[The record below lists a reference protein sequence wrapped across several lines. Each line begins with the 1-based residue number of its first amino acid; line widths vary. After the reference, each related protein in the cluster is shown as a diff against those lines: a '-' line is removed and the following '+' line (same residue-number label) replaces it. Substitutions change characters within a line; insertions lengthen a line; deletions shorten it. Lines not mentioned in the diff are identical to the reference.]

1 MNLVCIVFTRGFMPV
16 VRLQNVSKSFDQQ
29 QVIDD
34 LSLDIH
40 KGEFL
45 TLLGPSG
52 CGKTTVLRLIAGLET
67 CDTGKVFINGRD
79 QTRLPACDRDV
90 NTVFQ
95 SYALFPHMN
104 VFDNI
109 AFGLKLKKMPSRQIR
124 ERVRDTLALV
134 KLEDMGTRPIHQ
146 LSGGQQ
152 QRVAIARAIVNQPLI
167 LLLDE
172 PLSALDLKLRKQMR
186 LDLRHLH
193 RKLGITFVFVT
204 HDQEEALTL
213 SDRVVVMNHGT
224 IQQTG
229 TPKDIYE
236 TPVNLFVADFVGESN
251 LFDARVIQTRDMDMD
266 IEFQGITK
274 TVQNRRGFQSGQA
287 VKILLRPEDMTV
299 ERIQGPCPAE
309 ALSGRVR
316 EMIYKGTTVDLIIRL
331 DSGQDVFVTEFFN
344 EDDQDIFYDVN
355 EPVCVSWIKGWEVTL
370 ADE

>member
-1 MNLVCIVFTRGFMPV
+1 MPV
-16 VRLQNVSKSFDQQ
+16 VCLQNVSKSFNHQ
-29 QVIDD
+29 QVINN
-34 LSLDIH
+34 LSLDVH

-67 CDTGKVFINGRD
+67 CDTGMVFINGQD

-109 AFGLKLKKMPSRQIR
+109 AFGLKLKKINARQIR
-124 ERVRDTLALV
+124 ETVGKTLALV
-134 KLEDMGTRPIHQ
+134 KLEGLETRPIHQ

-172 PLSALDLKLRKQMR
+172 PLSALDHKLRKQMR

-224 IQQTG
+224 IQQIG

-251 LFDARVIQTRDMDMD
+251 LFDARVTRTLGTEME
-266 IEFQGITK
+266 IHLQGITK
-274 TVQNRRGFQSGQA
+274 TIQNRRNFQPGQT
-287 VKILLRPEDMTV
+287 VKVLLRPEDMKV
-299 ERIQGPCPAE
+299 VRFQGQCPADS
-309 ALSGRVR
+309 LPGRVK
-316 EMIYKGTTVDLIIRL
+316 EMIYKGTTVDLIILL
-331 DSGQDVFVTEFFN
+331 DSGQEVFVTEFFN
-344 EDDQDIFYDVN
+344 EDDQDIFYDMD

>member
-1 MNLVCIVFTRGFMPV
+1 MSV
-16 VRLQNVSKSFDQQ
+16 VRLQHISKSFDRQK
-29 QVIDD
+29 VIDN
-34 LSLDIH
+34 LCLDIV

-52 CGKTTVLRLIAGLET
+52 CGKTTVLRLIAGLDT
-67 CDTGKVFINGRD
+67 CDSGTILINGKD

-109 AFGLKLKKMPSRQIR
+109 AFGLKLKKTPGRQIR
-124 ERVRDTLALV
+124 DRVMESLALV
-134 KLEDMGTRPIHQ
+134 KLDGLEKRVIRQ

-172 PLSALDLKLRKQMR
+172 PLSALDYKLRKQMR
-186 LDLRHLH
+186 LDLRRLH

-213 SDRVVVMNHGT
+213 SDRVVVMNNGC

-251 LFDARVIQTRDMDMD
+251 IFDATVTRVLGKDMEIRIQ
-266 IEFQGITK
+266 GVTK
-274 TVQNRRGFQSGQA
+274 TVQNRRNFQQGQQ
-287 VKILLRPEDMTV
+287 VKVLLRPEDMTV
-299 ERIQGPCPAE
+299 ERAANQCPAGF
-309 ALSGRVR
+309 LPGQVR
-316 EMIYKGTTVDLIIRL
+316 EMIYKGTTVDLIIRT
-331 DSGQDVFVTEFFN
+331 DRGQDLFVTEFFN
-344 EDDQDIFYDVN
+344 EDEQDIFYDVD
-355 EPVCVSWIKGWEVTL
+355 ERVCVSWIKGWEVTL

>member
-1 MNLVCIVFTRGFMPV
+1 MPV
-16 VRLQNVSKSFDQQ
+16 VRLQNVSKSFNNQ

-34 LSLDIH
+34 LSLEVH

-67 CDTGKVFINGRD
+67 CDTGSVFINGRD

-95 SYALFPHMN
+95 SYALFPHMT

-109 AFGLKLKKMPSRQIR
+109 AFGLKLKKIPSREIR
-124 ERVRDTLALV
+124 ERVKESLSLV
-134 KLEDMGTRPIHQ
+134 KLEGLEARSIHR

-172 PLSALDLKLRKQMR
+172 PLSALDYKLRKQMR

-193 RKLGITFVFVT
+193 RQLGITFVFVT

-236 TPVNLFVADFVGESN
+236 TPTNLFVADFVGESN
-251 LFDARVIQTRDMDMD
+251 LFKARVIRTHGTDME
-266 IEFQGITK
+266 IRFQGISR
-274 TVQNRRGFQSGQA
+274 TVQNRRGFHSGQA
-287 VKILLRPEDMTV
+287 VKVLLRPEDMTV
-299 ERIQGPCPAE
+299 ERIRDHCPE
-309 ALSGRVR
+309 GWLPGRVK

-331 DSGQDVFVTEFFN
+331 ESGQDVFVTEFFN
-344 EDDQDIFYDVN
+344 EDEQDIFYDVD

>member
-1 MNLVCIVFTRGFMPV
+1 MSV
-16 VRLQNVSKSFDQQ
+16 VRLQKISKSFDRQM
-29 QVIDD
+29 VIDR
-34 LSLDIH
+34 LCLDIV

-52 CGKTTVLRLIAGLET
+52 CGKTTVLRLIAGLDT
-67 CDTGKVFINGRD
+67 CDSGTILINGRD

-109 AFGLKLKKMPSRQIR
+109 AFGLKLKKIPDRQIR
-124 ERVRDTLALV
+124 DRVMDTLELV
-134 KLEDMGTRPIHQ
+134 KLEGLEKRAIRQ

-172 PLSALDLKLRKQMR
+172 PLSALDYKLRKQMR
-186 LDLRHLH
+186 LDLRRLH

-213 SDRVVVMNHGT
+213 SDRVVVMNNGR

-236 TPVNLFVADFVGESN
+236 TPVNLFVANFVGESN
-251 LFDARVIQTRDMDMD
+251 IFDAIVTNVLGTDMEIQ
-266 IEFQGITK
+266 IQGVTK
-274 TVQNRRGFQSGQA
+274 TVQNRSGFEKGQR
-287 VKILLRPEDMTV
+287 VKVLLRPEDMTV
-299 ERIQGPCPAE
+299 ERARHQCPAGF
-309 ALSGRVR
+309 LPGQVR
-316 EMIYKGTTVDLIIRL
+316 EMIYKGTTVDLIIRT
-331 DSGQDVFVTEFFN
+331 DSGQDLFVTEFFN
-344 EDDQDIFYDVN
+344 EDEQDIFYDVN
-355 EPVCVSWIKGWEVTL
+355 ERVCVSWIKGWEVTL

>member
-1 MNLVCIVFTRGFMPV
+1 MAV
-16 VRLQNVSKSFDQQ
+16 VRLQNISKSFDRQM
-29 QVIDD
+29 VINN
-34 LSLDIH
+34 LCLDIV

-67 CDTGKVFINGRD
+67 CDSGTILINGRD
-79 QTRLPACDRDV
+79 QTRMPACDRDV

-109 AFGLKLKKMPSRQIR
+109 AFGLKLKKIAGTRIR
-124 ERVRDTLALV
+124 DRVKEALELV
-134 KLEDMGTRPIHQ
+134 KLEGLETRPIHQ

-152 QRVAIARAIVNQPLI
+152 QRVAIARAIVNRPLI

-172 PLSALDLKLRKQMR
+172 PLSALDYKLRKQMR

-213 SDRVVVMNHGT
+213 SDRVVVMHNGS

-251 LFDARVIQTRDMDMD
+251 IFDARVTRTLDRDME
-266 IEFQGITK
+266 IQIQGITK
-274 TVQNRRGFQSGQA
+274 MVQNRRNFQEGQT
-287 VKILLRPEDMTV
+287 VKVLLRPEDMTV
-299 ERIQGPCPAE
+299 ERTRHQCPPGF
-309 ALSGRVR
+309 LPGQVK
-316 EMIYKGTTVDLIIRL
+316 EMIYKGTTVDLLIRL
-331 DSGQDVFVTEFFN
+331 DSGHDIFATEFFN

-355 EPVCVSWIKGWEVTL
+355 ERVCVSWIKGWEVTL
-370 ADE
+370 PHE

>member
-1 MNLVCIVFTRGFMPV
+1 MN
-16 VRLQNVSKSFDQQ
+16 NVSKSFGSQ
-29 QVIDD
+29 QVIDN
-34 LSLDIH
+34 LCLDIL

-67 CDTGKVFINGRD
+67 CDSGTILINGRD

-109 AFGLKLKKMPSRQIR
+109 SFGLKLKKIPARQIQ
-124 ERVRDTLALV
+124 ERVKETLALV
-134 KLEDMGTRPIHQ
+134 KLAGMDNRPISQ

-172 PLSALDLKLRKQMR
+172 PLSALDYKLRKQMR

-213 SDRVVVMNHGT
+213 SDRVVVMHNGS

-229 TPKDIYE
+229 TPKEIYE

-251 LFDARVIQTRDMDMD
+251 IFDARVTSTTGPDMEIRIQ
-266 IEFQGITK
+266 GVSK
-274 TVQNRRGFQSGQA
+274 TVQNRRGFKKDQA
-287 VKILLRPEDMTV
+287 VKVLLRPEDMTV
-299 ERIQGPCPAE
+299 ERTKDQCHRGFLP
-309 ALSGRVR
+309 GQVK

-331 DSGQDVFVTEFFN
+331 DNGQDIFVTEFFN

-355 EPVCVSWIKGWEVTL
+355 ERVCVSWIKGWEVTL
-370 ADE
+370 PHE

>member
-1 MNLVCIVFTRGFMPV
+1 MPV
-16 VRLQNVSKSFDQQ
+16 VRLQKISKSFDRQK
-29 QVIDD
+29 VIDN
-34 LSLDIH
+34 LCLDIF

-67 CDTGKVFINGRD
+67 CDSGTILINGQD
-79 QTRLPACDRDV
+79 QTRVPACDRDV

-109 AFGLKLKKMPSRQIR
+109 AFGLKLKKIPPQQIR
-124 ERVRDTLALV
+124 DRVRETLTLV
-134 KLEDMGTRPIHQ
+134 KLEGLDNRPIRR

-152 QRVAIARAIVNQPLI
+152 QRVAIARAIVNRPLI

-172 PLSALDLKLRKQMR
+172 PLSALDYKLRKQMR

-193 RKLGITFVFVT
+193 QKLGITFVFVT

-213 SDRVVVMNHGT
+213 SDRVVVMNNGS

-229 TPKDIYE
+229 TPKEIYE

-251 LFDARVIQTRDMDMD
+251 IFTAQVTRTLGTDMEIRIQKV
-266 IEFQGITK
+266 TK
-274 TVQNRRGFQSGQA
+274 MVQNRRNFKAGQS
-287 VKILLRPEDMTV
+287 VKVLLRPEDMTL
-299 ERIQGPCPAE
+299 ERTRQKCFPGFLP
-309 ALSGRVR
+309 GRVK
-316 EMIYKGTTVDLIIRL
+316 EMIYKGTTVDLIISL
-331 DSGQDVFVTEFFN
+331 DNGQDIFVTQFFN

-355 EPVCVSWIKGWEVTL
+355 ERVCISWIKGWEVTL

>member
-1 MNLVCIVFTRGFMPV
+1 LIFHGISDNLIALFELFWRAFMPV
-16 VRLQNVSKSFDQQ
+16 VRLQNVSKSFNNQP
-29 QVIDD
+29 VIND
-34 LSLDIH
+34 LNLDVH

-67 CDTGKVFINGRD
+67 CDSGALFINGRD
-79 QTRLPACDRDV
+79 QTRMPAWDRDV

-95 SYALFPHMN
+95 SYALFPHMT

-109 AFGLKLKKMPSRQIR
+109 AFGLKLKKTPARQIR
-124 ERVRDTLALV
+124 ERVKETLALV
-134 KLEDMGTRPIHQ
+134 KLAGLETRSIHG

-172 PLSALDLKLRKQMR
+172 PLSALDYKLRKQMR
-186 LDLRHLH
+186 LDLRQLH

-251 LFDARVIQTRDMDMD
+251 IFDARVARTSGSDVEIH
-266 IEFQGITK
+266 FQGIVK
-274 TVQNRRGFQSGQA
+274 IVQNRRNFKTGQA
-287 VKILLRPEDMTV
+287 VKVLLRPEDMTV
-299 ERIQGPCPAE
+299 ARIREQYAAGSLP
-309 ALSGRVR
+309 GRIT
-316 EMIYKGTTVDLIIRL
+316 EMIYKSTTVDLIIRL
-331 DSGQDVFVTEFFN
+331 DSGQEVFVTEFFN
-344 EDDQDIFYDVN
+344 EDEQEIM
-355 EPVCVSWIKGWEVTL
+355 
-370 ADE
+370 

>member
-1 MNLVCIVFTRGFMPV
+1 MPV
-16 VRLQNVSKSFDQQ
+16 VSLNNVSKCFGSQK
-29 QVIDD
+29 VIDN
-34 LSLDIH
+34 LCLDIL

-67 CDTGKVFINGRD
+67 CDSGTILINGRD

-109 AFGLKLKKMPSRQIR
+109 AFGLKLKKIPAQQIR
-124 ERVRDTLALV
+124 ERVRETLALV
-134 KLEDMGTRPIHQ
+134 KLEGMDNRPISR

-172 PLSALDLKLRKQMR
+172 PLSALDYKLRKQMR

-193 RKLGITFVFVT
+193 QKLGITFVFVT

-213 SDRVVVMNHGT
+213 SDRVVVMHNGS

-229 TPKDIYE
+229 SPKEIYE

-251 LFDARVIQTRDMDMD
+251 IFDARVTSTMGPDMEIQ
-266 IEFQGITK
+266 IQGVSK
-274 TVQNRRGFQSGQA
+274 TVQNRRNFKKDQA
-287 VKILLRPEDMTV
+287 VKVLLRPEDMTV
-299 ERIQGPCPAE
+299 ERTNDQCPQKF
-309 ALSGRVR
+309 LPGQVK

-331 DSGQDVFVTEFFN
+331 GNGQDIFVTQFFN

-355 EPVCVSWIKGWEVTL
+355 ERVCISWIKGWEVTL
-370 ADE
+370 PHE

>member
-1 MNLVCIVFTRGFMPV
+1 MPV
-16 VRLQNVSKSFDQQ
+16 VRLQNVCKSFNNQP
-29 QVIDD
+29 VIND
-34 LSLDIH
+34 LNLDIH

-67 CDTGKVFINGRD
+67 CDSGTLFINGRD
-79 QTRLPACDRDV
+79 QTRMPACDRDV

-95 SYALFPHMN
+95 SYALFPHMT

-109 AFGLKLKKMPSRQIR
+109 AFGLKLKKKPARQIR
-124 ERVRDTLALV
+124 ERVKETLTLV
-134 KLEDMGTRPIHQ
+134 KLEGLETRSIHG

-251 LFDARVIQTRDMDMD
+251 IFDARVTRTSGSDME
-266 IEFQGITK
+266 IHFQGIAK
-274 TVQNRRGFQSGQA
+274 IVQNRRNFKSGQA
-287 VKILLRPEDMTV
+287 VKMLLRPEDMTV
-299 ERIQGPCPAE
+299 ARIQAQCPAGS
-309 ALSGRVR
+309 LPGRVT

-331 DSGQDVFVTEFFN
+331 DSGQEVFVTEFFN

>member
-1 MNLVCIVFTRGFMPV
+1 MTV
-16 VRLQNVSKSFDQQ
+16 VRLQNVSKSFNNQA
-29 QVIDD
+29 VIDN
-34 LSLDIH
+34 LCLNIL

-67 CDTGKVFINGRD
+67 CDSGTLFINGRD
-79 QTRLPACDRDV
+79 QTRLPACERDV

-109 AFGLKLKKMPSRQIR
+109 AFGLTLKKIPARQIR
-124 ERVRDTLALV
+124 DRVQEALELV
-134 KLEDMGTRPIHQ
+134 KLEGLNNRPIHQ

-152 QRVAIARAIVNQPLI
+152 QRVAIARAIVNRPLI

-172 PLSALDLKLRKQMR
+172 PLSALDYKLRKQMR
-186 LDLRHLH
+186 LDLRQLH

-213 SDRVVVMNHGT
+213 SDRVVVMNHGR

-251 LFDARVIQTRDMDMD
+251 IFDATVTKLLGPDMEIRIQGVSKMV
-266 IEFQGITK
+266 E
-274 TVQNRRGFQSGQA
+274 NRRGFQEGQA
-287 VKILLRPEDMTV
+287 VKVLLRPEDMTV
-299 ERIQGPCPAE
+299 ERTRQQCPEGFLPAQ
-309 ALSGRVR
+309 VK
-316 EMIYKGTTVDLIIRL
+316 EMIYKGTTVDLILRL
-331 DSGQDVFVTEFFN
+331 DNGQQVFVTEFFN
-344 EDDQDIFYDVN
+344 EDEQDIFYDVN
-355 EPVCVSWIKGWEVTL
+355 ERVCVSWIKGWEVTL

>member
-1 MNLVCIVFTRGFMPV
+1 MPV
-16 VRLQNVSKSFDQQ
+16 VCLNNVSKSFGSQK
-29 QVIDD
+29 VIDK
-34 LSLDIH
+34 LCLDIF

-67 CDTGKVFINGRD
+67 CDSGTVLINGQD

-104 VFDNI
+104 VFNNI
-109 AFGLKLKKMPSRQIR
+109 AFGLRLKKIPARQIR
-124 ERVRDTLALV
+124 DRVMETLALV
-134 KLEDMGTRPIHQ
+134 KLEGMDNRPISR

-172 PLSALDLKLRKQMR
+172 PLSALDYKLRKQMR

-193 RKLGITFVFVT
+193 QKLGITFVFVT

-213 SDRVVVMNHGT
+213 SDRVVVMHNGS

-229 TPKDIYE
+229 SPKEIYE

-251 LFDARVIQTRDMDMD
+251 IFDARVTGTMGPDMEIQ
-266 IEFQGITK
+266 IQGISK
-274 TVQNRRGFQSGQA
+274 TVQNRSGFKKDQA
-287 VKILLRPEDMTV
+287 VKVMLRPEDMTV
-299 ERIQGPCPAE
+299 ERTKNQCPE
-309 ALSGRVR
+309 GFLPGQVK

-331 DSGQDVFVTEFFN
+331 DNGQDIFVTEFFN

-355 EPVCVSWIKGWEVTL
+355 ERVCISWIKGWEVTL
-370 ADE
+370 PHE

>member
-1 MNLVCIVFTRGFMPV
+1 MPV
-16 VRLQNVSKSFDQQ
+16 VCLQNVSKSFNNQR
-29 QVIDD
+29 VIDD
-34 LSLDIH
+34 LSLEVH

-67 CDTGKVFINGRD
+67 CDTGSVFINGRD
-79 QTRLPACDRDV
+79 QTRLPACERDV

-95 SYALFPHMN
+95 SYALFPHMT

-109 AFGLKLKKMPSRQIR
+109 AFGLKLKKIPSRQIR
-124 ERVRDTLALV
+124 ERVRESLALV
-134 KLEDMGTRPIHQ
+134 KLEGLESRSIHR

-172 PLSALDLKLRKQMR
+172 PLSALDYKLRKQMR
-186 LDLRHLH
+186 LDLRQLH
-193 RKLGITFVFVT
+193 RQLGITFVFVT

-229 TPKDIYE
+229 TPKNIYE
-236 TPVNLFVADFVGESN
+236 TPINLFVADFVGESN
-251 LFDARVIQTRDMDMD
+251 LFDARVIRTRDTDME
-266 IEFQGITK
+266 IRFHGISK
-274 TVQNRRGFQSGQA
+274 TVQNRRGFHSGQT
-287 VKILLRPEDMTV
+287 VKVLLRPEDMTV
-299 ERIQGPCPAE
+299 ERIREQCPE
-309 ALSGRVR
+309 GWLPGRVK

-331 DSGQDVFVTEFFN
+331 ESGQEVFVTEFFN
-344 EDDQDIFYDVN
+344 EDDQDIFYDVD
-355 EPVCVSWIKGWEVTL
+355 EPVCVSWINGWEVTL
-370 ADE
+370 PDE

>member
-1 MNLVCIVFTRGFMPV
+1 MPV
-16 VRLQNVSKSFDQQ
+16 VCLNNVSKSFGSQK
-29 QVIDD
+29 VIDN
-34 LSLDIH
+34 LCLDIV

-67 CDTGKVFINGRD
+67 CDSGAILINGRD

-109 AFGLKLKKMPSRQIR
+109 AFGLKLKKIPGRRIR
-124 ERVRDTLALV
+124 DRVRESLALV
-134 KLEDMGTRPIHQ
+134 KLEGMDNRPIHQ

-172 PLSALDLKLRKQMR
+172 PLSALDYKLRKQMR

-213 SDRVVVMNHGT
+213 SDRVVVMHNGC

-229 TPKDIYE
+229 TPKEIYE

-251 LFDARVIQTRDMDMD
+251 IFDARVTSTMGTDME
-266 IEFQGITK
+266 IRIQGIAK
-274 TVQNRRGFQSGQA
+274 TVQNRRNFKKNQ
-287 VKILLRPEDMTV
+287 KIKVLLRPEDMTV
-299 ERIQGPCPAE
+299 ERTTGQCPE
-309 ALSGRVR
+309 DFFFGQVK

-331 DSGQDVFVTEFFN
+331 TSGQDVFVTQFFN

-355 EPVCVSWIKGWEVTL
+355 EQVCISWIKGWEVTL
-370 ADE
+370 PHE

>member
-1 MNLVCIVFTRGFMPV
+1 MPV
-16 VRLQNVSKSFDQQ
+16 VRLKRISKSFGRQM
-29 QVIDD
+29 VIDN
-34 LSLDIH
+34 LCLDIV

-52 CGKTTVLRLIAGLET
+52 CGKTTVLRLIAGLDT
-67 CDTGKVFINGRD
+67 CDSGTILINGQD

-95 SYALFPHMN
+95 SYALFPHMT

-109 AFGLKLKKMPSRQIR
+109 AFGLKLKKIPGRQIQD
-124 ERVRDTLALV
+124 RVMDTLELV
-134 KLEDMGTRPIHQ
+134 KLQGLEKRAIRQ

-172 PLSALDLKLRKQMR
+172 PLSALDYKLRKQMR
-186 LDLRHLH
+186 LDLRRLH

-213 SDRVVVMNHGT
+213 SDRVVVMNNGC

-251 LFDARVIQTRDMDMD
+251 MFDATVTNVLGTDMEIQ
-266 IEFQGITK
+266 IQGVKK
-274 TVQNRRGFQSGQA
+274 TVQNRRHFQPGQR
-287 VKILLRPEDMTV
+287 VKVLLRPEDMTV
-299 ERIQGPCPAE
+299 ERTRDRCPAGF
-309 ALSGRVR
+309 LPGQVR
-316 EMIYKGTTVDLIIRL
+316 EMIYKGTTVDLIIRT
-331 DSGQDVFVTEFFN
+331 DSGQDLFVTQFFN
-344 EDDQDIFYDVN
+344 EDEQDIFYDVN
-355 EPVCVSWIKGWEVTL
+355 ERVCVSWIKGWEVTL